1 MKKLL
6 KIILVIVSIPL
17 IVTLVAYQTYKPED
31 YCKTAKIS
39 KDMYEDYTKE
49 LGMTH
54 FKFESL
60 GVNKQLALIKKNTDY
75 AMIKATYNLKNEA
88 ESKCRNYINLS
99 KWDRFELDVYSGE
112 YFK

>member
-17 IVTLVAYQTYKPED
+17 IATLVAYQTYKPED
-31 YCKTAKIS
+31 YCQTFDIVS
-39 KDMYEDYTKE
+39 EMYEEYTNE

-54 FKFESL
+54 SQFESL
-60 GVNKQLALIKKNTDY
+60 SINRQLTLIKKNTDY
-75 AMIKATYNLKNEA
+75 AMIKASYNLKNEA
-88 ESKCRNYINLS
+88 EDKCESYVGLS
-99 KWDRFELDVYSGE
+99 KLERFELDIYSGE